1 MRSFFLFIIRHYV
14 VFMFVLL
21 EGIAFYLI
29 FTFNSYHN
37 TYFLNSANALTG
49 NVLNTYGNF
58 QEYFALRQV
67 NDSLLRENSK
77 LREQL
82 FLAEITDTTR
92 HVVTDSTGTPLYYY
106 YPAAV
111 IGNSFTE
118 ANNYI
123 TLNKGSNDGIEVDMG
138 VITTEGIVGKV
149 VKVSPNFSMVMS
161 VLHSSF
167 RSRVGIKRN
176 NAAGRMQW
184 DGRSPT
190 HSNVIQM
197 SEPGKLIKGDSI
209 VTLSISDAFPPG
221 ILVGTMESYDKDPGS
236 NYYNVRVDL
245 SVNFSALRYVYVVK
259 ELEAK
264 EKNELQQHI
273 EDAGD

>member
-14 VFMFVLL
+14 VFLFVLL

-29 FTFNSYHN
+29 FTFNSFHN
-37 TYFLNSANALTG
+37 TYFLNSANSLTG

-58 QEYFALRQV
+58 QEYFSLRQV

-82 FLAEITDTTR
+82 FLAEISDTTR
-92 HVVTDSTGTPLYYY
+92 RVATDSAGTPLYYY
-106 YPAAV
+106 IPAEV
-111 IGNSFTE
+111 IGNTFTE

-138 VITTEGIVGKV
+138 VITSEGIVGKV

-167 RSRVGIKRN
+167 HSRVGIKRN
-176 NAAGRMQW
+176 NAAGRLQW
-184 DGRSPT
+184 DGRSASHT
-190 HSNVIQM
+190 NVIQM
-197 SEPGKLIKGDSI
+197 SEPGKLHPGDSI
-209 VTLSISDAFPPG
+209 VTLSVSDAFPPG
-221 ILVGTMESYDKDPGS
+221 IMVGTMDSYKKDPGS
-236 NYYNVRVDL
+236 NYYNVHVNL

-259 ELEAK
+259 EPEAK
-264 EKNELQQHI
+264 EKIELQQQV
-273 EDAGD
+273 DNADD